1 MQWAYA
7 RLILT
12 LVNCRRAVVPGRTPV
27 QANHRES
34 AVQGEG
40 LACNIDE
47 AVGAYA
53 VLIYAVLGPIIFA
66 VTLGIARN
74 RRALSGATSVLIAPL
89 LVFFGV
95 ASIETWRYVGFDAYS
110 EWRKFLVTFMPP
122 ILAVLVQSLILRPVT
137 GSDRKL
143 DQFPEKNNTD
153 RGSIPF
159 PTE

>member
-1 MQWAYA
+1 MQRAYA

-12 LVNCRRAVVPGRTPV
+12 LVIAGALSCLVGLLFRQIIVRV
-27 QANHRES
+27 QC
-34 AVQGEG
+34 QGEG

-74 RRALSGATSVLIAPL
+74 RRALAGATSVLLAPL

-122 ILAVLVQSLILRPVT
+122 ILAVLVQSLILRTVT

-153 RGSIPF
+153 GGSIPF

>member
-1 MQWAYA
+1 MQRAYA
-7 RLILT
+7 RLLVT
-12 LVNCRRAVVPGRTPV
+12 LVVAGALSCLAGLLFTQIIAGVPCW
-27 QANHRES
+27 
-34 AVQGEG
+34 GEG

-74 RRALSGATSVLIAPL
+74 RRALAGATSVLLAPL

-110 EWRKFLVTFMPP
+110 DGGNSW
-122 ILAVLVQSLILRPVT
+122 
-137 GSDRKL
+137 
-143 DQFPEKNNTD
+143 
-153 RGSIPF
+153 
-159 PTE
+159 

>member
-1 MQWAYA
+1 MQRAYA

-12 LVNCRRAVVPGRTPV
+12 LVIAGALSCLAGLLFRQIIVRV
-27 QANHRES
+27 QC
-34 AVQGEG
+34 QGEG

-74 RRALSGATSVLIAPL
+74 RRALAGATIVLVAPL

-95 ASIETWRYVGFDAYS
+95 DSIETWRYVGFDAYT

-122 ILAVLVQSLILRPVT
+122 ILAVLVQSLIVRAVT

-143 DQFPEKNNTD
+143 DQFSREK
-153 RGSIPF
+153 
-159 PTE
+159 

>member
-1 MQWAYA
+1 MQRAYA

-12 LVNCRRAVVPGRTPV
+12 LVIAGALSCMAGLLFRQIIARVPC
-27 QANHRES
+27 
-34 AVQGEG
+34 QGEG
-40 LACNIDE
+40 LACNIEE

-74 RRALSGATSVLIAPL
+74 RRALAGATIVLVAPL

-95 ASIETWRYVGFDAYS
+95 DSIETWRYVGFDAYT

-122 ILAVLVQSLILRPVT
+122 ILAVLVQSLIVRAVT

-143 DQFPEKNNTD
+143 DQFSREK
-153 RGSIPF
+153 
-159 PTE
+159 

>member
-1 MQWAYA
+1 MQRAYA

-12 LVNCRRAVVPGRTPV
+12 LVIAGALSCLVGLLFWQIIVRVPC
-27 QANHRES
+27 
-34 AVQGEG
+34 QGEG

-74 RRALSGATSVLIAPL
+74 RRALAGATSVLLAPL

-122 ILAVLVQSLILRPVT
+122 ILAVLVQSLILRAVT

-153 RGSIPF
+153 GGSIPF

>member
-1 MQWAYA
+1 MQRAYA

-12 LVNCRRAVVPGRTPV
+12 LVIAGALSCLAGLLFGQTIARVP
-27 QANHRES
+27 
-34 AVQGEG
+34 EG

-74 RRALSGATSVLIAPL
+74 RRALAGATSVLIAPL

-122 ILAVLVQSLILRPVT
+122 ILAVLVQSLILRAVT

-153 RGSIPF
+153 GGSIPF

>member
-1 MQWAYA
+1 M
-7 RLILT
+7 L
-12 LVNCRRAVVPGRTPV
+12 GRTPV
-27 QANHRES
+27 HASHRES
-34 AVQGEG
+34 AGEG

-74 RRALSGATSVLIAPL
+74 RRALAGATIVLVAPL

-95 ASIETWRYVGFDAYS
+95 ASIETRRYVGFDAYT

-122 ILAVLVQSLILRPVT
+122 ILAVLVQSLIVRAVT

-153 RGSIPF
+153 GGSIPF

>member
-1 MQWAYA
+1 MQWAYG

-12 LVNCRRAVVPGRTPV
+12 LVIAGALSCLAGLLFGQLIARVPC
-27 QANHRES
+27 
-34 AVQGEG
+34 QGEG

-66 VTLGIARN
+66 VTLGVARN
-74 RRALSGATSVLIAPL
+74 RRALAGATSVLIAPL

-122 ILAVLVQSLILRPVT
+122 ILAVLVQSLILRAVT

-153 RGSIPF
+153 GGSIPF

>member
-1 MQWAYA
+1 MQRAYA

-12 LVNCRRAVVPGRTPV
+12 LVIAGALSCLVGLLFRQIIVRV
-27 QANHRES
+27 QC
-34 AVQGEG
+34 QGEG

-74 RRALSGATSVLIAPL
+74 RRALAGATIVLLAPL

-95 ASIETWRYVGFDAYS
+95 ASIETWRFVGFDAYS

-122 ILAVLVQSLILRPVT
+122 ILAVLVQSLILRAVT

-153 RGSIPF
+153 GGSIPF
-159 PTE
+159 RTK

>member
-1 MQWAYA
+1 MQRAYA

-12 LVNCRRAVVPGRTPV
+12 LVIAGALSCMAGLLFRQLIARVPC
-27 QANHRES
+27 
-34 AVQGEG
+34 QGEE

-74 RRALSGATSVLIAPL
+74 RRALAGATIVLLAPL
-89 LVFFGV
+89 LVFFGI

-122 ILAVLVQSLILRPVT
+122 ILAVLVQSLILRAVT
-137 GSDRKL
+137 ASDRRL
-143 DQFPEKNNTD
+143 EFPEKNNTD
-153 RGSIPF
+153 GESIPF

>member
-1 MQWAYA
+1 MQRAYA

-12 LVNCRRAVVPGRTPV
+12 LVIAGALSCLAGLLFTQVIARVPC
-27 QANHRES
+27 
-34 AVQGEG
+34 QGEG

-74 RRALSGATSVLIAPL
+74 RRALAGATIVLVAPL

-95 ASIETWRYVGFDAYS
+95 ASIETWRYVGFDAYT

-122 ILAVLVQSLILRPVT
+122 ILAVLVQSLILRAVT

-143 DQFPEKNNTD
+143 DQFQEENNTD
-153 RGSIPF
+153 GGSIPF

>member
-1 MQWAYA
+1 MQQAYA

-12 LVNCRRAVVPGRTPV
+12 LVIAGALSCMAGLLFRQLIARVPC
-27 QANHRES
+27 
-34 AVQGEG
+34 QGEE

-74 RRALSGATSVLIAPL
+74 RRALAGATIVLLAPL
-89 LVFFGV
+89 LVFFGI

-110 EWRKFLVTFMPP
+110 ESRKFLVTFMPP
-122 ILAVLVQSLILRPVT
+122 ILAVLVQSLILRAVT
-137 GSDRKL
+137 GSDRRL
-143 DQFPEKNNTD
+143 EFPEKNDTD
-153 RGSIPF
+153 GRSIPF

>member
-1 MQWAYA
+1 MQRAYA

-12 LVNCRRAVVPGRTPV
+12 LVIAGALSCLAGLLFRQIIARVPC
-27 QANHRES
+27 
-34 AVQGEG
+34 QGEG

-74 RRALSGATSVLIAPL
+74 RRALAGATNVLLAPL

-153 RGSIPF
+153 GGSIPF

>member
-1 MQWAYA
+1 MQRAYA

-12 LVNCRRAVVPGRTPV
+12 LVIAGALSCLAGLLFRQIIARVPC
-27 QANHRES
+27 
-34 AVQGEG
+34 QGEG

-74 RRALSGATSVLIAPL
+74 RRALAGATSVLLAPL

-153 RGSIPF
+153 GGSIPF

>member
-1 MQWAYA
+1 MQRAYA

-12 LVNCRRAVVPGRTPV
+12 LVIAGALSCLAGLLFGQIIARVPC
-27 QANHRES
+27 
-34 AVQGEG
+34 QGG

-74 RRALSGATSVLIAPL
+74 HRALAGATIVLLAPL

-95 ASIETWRYVGFDAYS
+95 ASIETWRWVGFDAYS

-153 RGSIPF
+153 GGSIPF